1 MFEYLLY
8 VCVQFQTSIPKRDGN
23 FVLNNDK
30 KNYKKN
36 NIFLLITE
44 LAVDSNR
51 IQPREKFL

>member
-51 IQPREKFL
+51 IQLREKFL